1 MSCWMMLNVTRV
13 GKIKSSSFAGL
24 TWDMT
29 NSVHSCSWKLQVQDI
44 NWLYYCVIIMN
55 YITIDDQNTIRQY
68 QWIGI
73 VCWVVSARDFLQKFQ
88 SCRFIRIEVQTIFWN
103 MKLLSVVV
111 IIVVGETRKKIEK
124 KPRHQDFVTS
134 NMSKV
139 GKWIFFFII
148 FYRRHETCRVSVECL
163 TRENDSRCLMS
174 KLWIYEV
181 FKFSTID
188 LADGARLDVS
198 VHLSMRHSTPLQW
211 TLIFELLF
219 HSIFFCLVIENC
231 VKLKTNRSSDSFKL
245 LRYANILK
253 SSTLGFV
260 TPSQWCGGKKTQKYF

>member
-13 GKIKSSSFAGL
+13 GKIKSSSFAGS

-29 NSVHSCSWKLQVQDI
+29 NSVHSCSWKLQVQDT
-44 NWLYYCVIIMN
+44 NWLYYCVIIIN
-55 YITIDDQNTIRQY
+55 YITVDDQNTIRQY
-68 QWIGI
+68 QWIDI

-139 GKWIFFFII
+139 GKWIFFFYY
-148 FYRRHETCRVSVECL
+148 FL
-163 TRENDSRCLMS
+163 
-174 KLWIYEV
+174 
-181 FKFSTID
+181 
-188 LADGARLDVS
+188 
-198 VHLSMRHSTPLQW
+198 
-211 TLIFELLF
+211 
-219 HSIFFCLVIENC
+219 
-231 VKLKTNRSSDSFKL
+231 
-245 LRYANILK
+245 
-253 SSTLGFV
+253 SSTRDMSSIGWMFDTWERFKMFDEQIMNLWGFQIFDCYWSCWRCS
-260 TPSQWCGGKKTQKYF
+260 TWCQRTFEYETFNSTSMNFDIRTFISFDFLLSRHRKLRETENESV